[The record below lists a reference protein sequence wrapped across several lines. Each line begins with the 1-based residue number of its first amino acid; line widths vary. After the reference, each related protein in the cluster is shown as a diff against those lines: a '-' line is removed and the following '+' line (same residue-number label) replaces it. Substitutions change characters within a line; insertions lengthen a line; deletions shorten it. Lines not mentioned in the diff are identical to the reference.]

1 MERRR
6 DEIPVE
12 DITLEDVQL
21 AVKII
26 RTYLRLVR
34 EAESAL
40 RELGRYHARGYRR
53 PEDII
58 TEAILTGGVPG
69 VRAAAPRAEA
79 EEGYEITPEDK
90 QRLESIKQKIR
101 EKYKEDKEA

>member
-1 MERRR
+1 MARR
-6 DEIPVE
+6 EQELPVE

-53 PEDII
+53 PEDVI
-58 TEAILTGGVPG
+58 TEAILTGGIPG
-69 VRAAAPRAEA
+69 MQRPPQRAEP
-79 EEGYEITPEDK
+79 EEELEISSEEME
-90 QRLESIKQKIR
+90 RLQEIKRKVR
-101 EKYKEDKEA
+101 ERYGGSEG

>member
-21 AVKII
+21 AVKIL

-34 EAESAL
+34 EAEAAL

-58 TEAILTGGVPG
+58 TEAILTGGVP
-69 VRAAAPRAEA
+69 ALKTASAEHEH
-79 EEGYEITPEDK
+79 EEAVEITPEDK
-90 QRLESIKQKIR
+90 QRLQEIKRKVR
-101 EKYKEDKEA
+101 EKYGGDRGI